1 MSAALEVRGLRA
13 GYDATPVLLDVDLDV
28 GPGEVV
34 GVAGLNGVGK
44 TTLLRALSG
53 IVRCSANQMLLGG
66 RPLPAHPRR
75 IAARGLIHVPE
86 GRRVFADLSVIDN
99 LRYGAGA
106 VGRWAQAQRRLDHVF
121 AEFPRL
127 PELAQ
132 RHAGLL
138 SGGEQQMVA
147 VARGLM
153 AMPQVLMVDEFSLGL
168 SPKATQETCQALV
181 GTARRDGFAM
191 LMVDQNITLL
201 ADYCDRIYHLHDG
214 IAEPLAGTGDQDAI
228 KAAYF

>member
-1 MSAALEVRGLRA
+1 MNAMLEVRGLRA
-13 GYDATPVLLDVDLDV
+13 GYGATPVLLGVDLDV

-53 IVRCSANQMLLGG
+53 VIRRSADRLLLGG
-66 RPLPAHPRR
+66 TPLPAGARR
-75 IAARGLIHVPE
+75 IAAAGLIHVPE

-99 LRYGAGA
+99 LRYGVGA
-106 VGRWAQAQRRLDHVF
+106 VGRWSQAHQRLDHVF

-132 RHAGLL
+132 RRAGLL

-153 AMPQVLMVDEFSLGL
+153 AAPQVLVVDEFSLGL
-168 SPKATQETCQALV
+168 SPKATLEICLSLVQA
-181 GTARRDGFAM
+181 ARRDGFAL
-191 LMVDQNITLL
+191 LMVDQNIALL
-201 ADYCDRIYHLHDG
+201 ADHCDRVYRVHDG
-214 IAEPLAGTGDQDAI
+214 IAEPFDDTGDQDMI

>member
-1 MSAALEVRGLRA
+1 VSAMLEVRGLRA
-13 GYDATPVLLDVDLDV
+13 GYDATPVLLGVDLDV

-34 GVAGLNGVGK
+34 GVAGLNGTGK

-53 IVRCSANQMLLGG
+53 IVRCSANRLLLGG
-66 RPLPAHPRR
+66 LPLPARPRQ
-75 IAARGLIHVPE
+75 IAMRGLIHVPE
-86 GRRVFADLSVIDN
+86 GRQVFADLSVTDN

-106 VGRWAQAQRRLDHVF
+106 VGRWAQARHRLDAVL

-132 RHAGLL
+132 RRAGLL

-168 SPKATQETCQALV
+168 SPKATLEICQTLV
-181 GTARRDGFAM
+181 RTARRDGFA
-191 LMVDQNITLL
+191 LLIVDQNITLL
-201 ADYCDRIYHLHDG
+201 ADFCDRIYQLHDG
-214 IAEPLAGTGDQDAI
+214 IAQPIADTGDQDTI

>member
-1 MSAALEVRGLRA
+1 MLAVRGLRA
-13 GYDATPVLLDVDLDV
+13 GYGATPVLLGVDLDV

-53 IVRCSANQMLLGG
+53 VVRCSADQLSLDG
-66 RPLPAHPRR
+66 RPRPAHPRK

-106 VGRWAQAQRRLDHVF
+106 VGRWAQARQRLDDVF

-127 PELAQ
+127 PELAG
-132 RHAGLL
+132 RRAGLL

-153 AMPQVLMVDEFSLGL
+153 AMPRVLVVDEFSLGL
-168 SPKATQETCQALV
+168 SPKATLEICRTIVRA
-181 GTARRDGFAM
+181 ARRDGFAL
-191 LMVDQNITLL
+191 LMVDQNLALL
-201 ADYCDRIYHLHDG
+201 ASHCDRIYQLRDG
-214 IAEPLAGTGDQDAI
+214 IAEPFDSAGGQDTI